1 MTSINNLNKI
11 KDVVKYMDEK
21 WVISMVWY
29 NGETKLW
36 LYNLVLLTKDDKFY
50 DTDIRQVEARA
61 IPVTEVGPALF
72 NFDTAADMARELIT
86 EVCRKERWENKDK
99 PETPPFAMGC
109 SAMSSTS
116 SMSCCS
122 SNPPKPWT
130 DEDEAKF
137 ETKKKA
143 YLDLV
148 SKE

>member
-1 MTSINNLNKI
+1 MSVIDNLNKI

-21 WVISMVWY
+21 WVISMVWF
-29 NGETKLW
+29 NGETNLW

-50 DTDIRQVEARA
+50 NTDNRQVEARA
-61 IPVTEVGPALF
+61 IPVGDVGPALF
-72 NFDTAADMARELIT
+72 NLDTAADMARELIA
-86 EVCRKERWENKDK
+86 EVRRKERWENKDK
-99 PETPPFAMGC
+99 PVIGGLYSGPT
-109 SAMSSTS
+109 
-116 SMSCCS
+116 
-122 SNPPKPWT
+122 PWT